1 MIPIS
6 KYLLC
11 GVVELCP
18 CVCVL
23 CTIRRPLTRH
33 LQRYQC
39 RAMYKQRSKTFL
51 PSINEERN
59 DVIQDFREVLQIA
72 DEDEGS
78 RSPLPVRSSPY
89 DGYQD
94 GLNRRQSLLFTEER
108 LVRSPRSQKD
118 RRNTIYAAKD
128 EGVKLLTKKL
138 HRQTSRQQ
146 QKDDNAT
153 SGDMID
159 LSKTE
164 HVLAILKRFYGDGSV
179 NEGRFSA
186 DPQWPFSEDGRRLG
200 DKFLRFSR
208 NLRSASSET
217 DSFSP
222 RIRWFRPDQQDPV
235 AQNQKT
241 VEDRKKFGK
250 TTRRFADVFEVGYS
264 SPRALKPNVW
274 SPTTSFTADE
284 NRRISRLVNS
294 SFPYTISTGHPA
306 KGRHFS
312 IPSYGRAPPRDTV
325 AKTKRER
332 GHTV

>member
-89 DGYQD
+89 GYQD

-200 DKFLRFSR
+200 DKFLRFSH